1 MLHAPPLVQMGRLR
15 LREGGVLPA
24 GARSWGGGR
33 GWSLNQACLTSELNS
48 HHCPLFN
55 VQTLTTYAS

>member
-15 LREGGVLPA
+15 LREGPLGPA
-24 GARSWGGGR
+24 GACSWGGR

>member
-1 MLHAPPLVQMGRLR
+1 MLHAPPLMQMGRLR
-15 LREGGVLPA
+15 LREDGALPA
-24 GARSWGGGR
+24 GARSWWGR
-33 GWSLNQACLTSELNS
+33 RWSLNQACLTSELNS